1 MDSLADLSETPLVLE
16 TLRRH
21 PCYNEEAHRYFA
33 RIHLPVAPACNI
45 QCHYCNR
52 KFDCVNE
59 SRPGVV
65 SELLTP
71 EQAASKTYGVAAQL
85 MQLSV
90 VGIAGPGDPLANAE
104 ATFDTFRRVRE
115 TVKDVIFC
123 LSTNGLT
130 LIRHVD
136 RIVELG
142 ISHVTI
148 TINAVDPVVGSRIYG
163 WVYDEGK
170 RYAGEEAARLLID
183 RQLAGLKM
191 LASRGVLCKVNSVLI
206 PEVNDAHLPE
216 VARVVKEHGAV
227 LHNIMPLIIAPGSRY
242 EQEGMRAPRPRLVRQ
257 LQEQCAE
264 AGAVI
269 MRHCRQ
275 CRADA
280 IGLLGED
287 RNQDF
292 TWENIAAAPPMDEE
306 ARAQFQKELD
316 EKVRV
321 RMERKEGQSHHKQ
334 SSTGAGCS
342 CPLSGDKPEAS
353 FTSKPVL
360 IAVASRGGGK
370 VNQHFGR
377 AKEFMIYESDGTIVN
392 FIGIRKV
399 QSYCHGKADCNGDKV
414 ETMKEILSMVHDC
427 ALLLSSGIG
436 EAPKEVLQE
445 TGVLPIVCGGDI
457 EESILEYVKF
467 LRYMY
472 PVQSN
477 KGSKRNKGVKG
488 NHSDLPIKHFGG

>member
-1 MDSLADLSETPLVLE
+1 MDSLADLSETPLALE

-130 LIRHVD
+130 LIRHID

-242 EQEGMRAPRPRLVRQ
+242 EQEGMRAPVPVWSGSCRSNVLRRELS
-257 LQEQCAE
+257 LCA
-264 AGAVI
+264 
-269 MRHCRQ
+269 
-275 CRADA
+275 
-280 IGLLGED
+280 
-287 RNQDF
+287 
-292 TWENIAAAPPMDEE
+292 
-306 ARAQFQKELD
+306 
-316 EKVRV
+316 
-321 RMERKEGQSHHKQ
+321 
-334 SSTGAGCS
+334 
-342 CPLSGDKPEAS
+342 
-353 FTSKPVL
+353 
-360 IAVASRGGGK
+360 IAVSA
-370 VNQHFGR
+370 GR
-377 AKEFMIYESDGTIVN
+377 MQLDCWARIA
-392 FIGIRKV
+392 IRIL
-399 QSYCHGKADCNGDKV
+399 HGR
-414 ETMKEILSMVHDC
+414 TLW
-427 ALLLSSGIG
+427 LLL
-436 EAPKEVLQE
+436 PW
-445 TGVLPIVCGGDI
+445 
-457 EESILEYVKF
+457 
-467 LRYMY
+467 M
-472 PVQSN
+472 
-477 KGSKRNKGVKG
+477 KRQGHNFRK
-488 NHSDLPIKHFGG
+488 NWMRR

>member
-1 MDSLADLSETPLVLE
+1 M
-16 TLRRH
+16 
-21 PCYNEEAHRYFA
+21 
-33 RIHLPVAPACNI
+33 
-45 QCHYCNR
+45 
-52 KFDCVNE
+52 
-59 SRPGVV
+59 
-65 SELLTP
+65 
-71 EQAASKTYGVAAQL
+71 
-85 MQLSV
+85 
-90 VGIAGPGDPLANAE
+90 
-104 ATFDTFRRVRE
+104 
-115 TVKDVIFC
+115 
-123 LSTNGLT
+123 
-130 LIRHVD
+130 
-136 RIVELG
+136 
-142 ISHVTI
+142 
-148 TINAVDPVVGSRIYG
+148 
-163 WVYDEGK
+163 DEG
-170 RYAGEEAARLLID
+170 
-183 RQLAGLKM
+183 
-191 LASRGVLCKVNSVLI
+191 
-206 PEVNDAHLPE
+206 
-216 VARVVKEHGAV
+216 
-227 LHNIMPLIIAPGSRY
+227 
-242 EQEGMRAPRPRLVRQ
+242 
-257 LQEQCAE
+257 
-264 AGAVI
+264 
-269 MRHCRQ
+269 
-275 CRADA
+275 
-280 IGLLGED
+280 
-287 RNQDF
+287 
-292 TWENIAAAPPMDEE
+292 

-334 SSTGAGCS
+334 PSTGAGCS

-436 EAPKEVLQE
+436 EAPKEALQE
-445 TGVLPIVCGGDI
+445 AGVLPIVCGEDI
-457 EESILEYVKF
+457 EESVLEYVKF

>member
-1 MDSLADLSETPLVLE
+1 MDSLADLSETPLALE
-16 TLRRH
+16 NLRRH

-71 EQAASKTYGVAAQL
+71 EQAARKTYGVAAQL

-90 VGIAGPGDPLANAE
+90 VGIAGPGDPLANAD

-148 TINAVDPVVGSRIYG
+148 TINAVDPVVGSHIYG
-163 WVYDEGK
+163 WVHDEGK
-170 RYAGEEAARLLID
+170 RYAGEEGARLLID

-227 LHNIMPLIIAPGSRY
+227 IHNIMPLIIAPGSQY
-242 EQEGMRAPRPRLVRQ
+242 EQEGMQAPRPRLVRQ
-257 LQEQCAE
+257 LQEQCAD

-292 TWENIAAAPPMDEE
+292 TWGNIAAAPPMDEG

-321 RMERKEGQSHHKQ
+321 RMERKEGQSHPKQ
-334 SSTGAGCS
+334 SSTAAGCS
-342 CPLSGDKPEAS
+342 CPLSGDEPEAS

-399 QSYCHGKADCNGDKV
+399 QSYCHGKADCNGDKA

-427 ALLLSSGIG
+427 ALLLSAGIG
-436 EAPKEVLQE
+436 EAPKEALQE
-445 TGVLPIVCGGDI
+445 AGVLPIVCGGDI
-457 EESILEYVKF
+457 EESVLEYVKF

-472 PVQSN
+472 PVQS
-477 KGSKRNKGVKG
+477 SKKSK
-488 NHSDLPIKHFGG
+488 HSPIEHFGG